1 VEGKMNPKQIT
12 LDGVI
17 YVPMAEAEKVRARAL
32 HAEAA
37 LQAIVEWKLPPSGQT
52 HEDGS
57 PMSFSYAYGS
67 NGEQRYFQNLAQAAL
82 NNNHK

>member
-1 VEGKMNPKQIT
+1 MNPKQIM

-32 HAEAA
+32 HAEET
-37 LQAIVEWKLPPSGQT
+37 LQAIVEWKLPPSGKT

-57 PMSFSYAYGS
+57 PMSFGYAFGS
-67 NGEQRYFQNLAQAAL
+67 NGERDYFRNLARSAL
-82 NNNHK
+82 NNNRK